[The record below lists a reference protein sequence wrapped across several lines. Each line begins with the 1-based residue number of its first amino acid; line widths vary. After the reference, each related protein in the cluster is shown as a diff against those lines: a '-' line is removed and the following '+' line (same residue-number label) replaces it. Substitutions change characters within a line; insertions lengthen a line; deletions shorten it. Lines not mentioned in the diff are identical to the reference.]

1 MKLFWASWVRL
12 LSIACV
18 LGRHGLAHA
27 LDLRARRR
35 KASSI
40 SGPER
45 LRRIFEDLGGMYI
58 KFGQMLALQPDILSL
73 EYCNALFN
81 LLDRVRPIDY
91 SDIERTF
98 VEELGKTPAELFDT
112 IDERP
117 LATAS
122 IGQVHVAWIK
132 GVKVAVKVQRPAV
145 EADFR
150 GDVRLMSVTIR
161 LIRHLHLSWLYW
173 VIEPMSEFV
182 AWTTE
187 ELDYRR
193 EARYMQQLGENARDN
208 PHERVPAV
216 IWEYTTRRTLVAEF
230 LEGSTVLGYLRALEV
245 TDHTLFDRLDAEGFD
260 SHETASNII
269 NNFLGDVFRHG
280 MFHAD
285 LHPANLMI
293 LPGNVVGYIDFGI
306 TGTISAYSRQNLVAL
321 TLAYTRGD
329 LEGMCDSFFRV
340 SAMES
345 NASTARF
352 KRGLVRDAKS
362 WYQSDGK
369 ETHLRKNFTLVMLDM
384 LRLSR
389 QTGIWPERDVIKY
402 IRSAIAI
409 DGLIT
414 RFAPTFDL
422 GAHLQTVCERYLKW
436 HLRRSTF
443 TFDSLLGVAMPL
455 GRLFRDGGL
464 RATAALSKIEAGGFQ
479 FDRKPQGELQ
489 PGSIL
494 RYRAIYLA
502 GFLFTICFGISVS
515 SEKIQFGMN
524 LFTSEAA
531 LAAGAFLLLVGT
543 IRKLPIG
550 D

>member
-1 MKLFWASWVRL
+1 MKLLWVSWIRL
-12 LSIACV
+12 FSIVCI

-27 LDLRARRR
+27 ACLCVGSRSARRV
-35 KASSI
+35 

-45 LRRIFEDLGGMYI
+45 LRRIFEELGGMYI

-81 LLDRVRPIDY
+81 LLDRVRPFDY
-91 SDIERTF
+91 SEVERTF
-98 VEELGKTPAELFDT
+98 IEELGRPPAEFFDA
-112 IDERP
+112 IEEQP

-132 GVKVAVKVQRPAV
+132 GTKVAVKVQRPAV

-150 GDVRLMSVTIR
+150 GDVRLMTATIR
-161 LIRHLHLSWLYW
+161 VIRRLHIQWLYW

-187 ELDYRR
+187 ELDYRC
-193 EARYMQQLGENARDN
+193 EARYMQQLRENAQDN
-208 PHERVPAV
+208 PQEKVPAV
-216 IWEYTTRRTLVAEF
+216 IWGLTTRRILVAEF
-230 LEGSTVLGYLRALEV
+230 LEGTTVLAYLRALEV
-245 TDHTLFDRLDAEGFD
+245 SDHNLFDRLEGRGFD
-260 SHETASNII
+260 SHEMASNII
-269 NNFLGDVFRHG
+269 NNFLGDVFQHG

-306 TGTISAYSRQNLVAL
+306 TGTISSFSRQNLVAL

-329 LEGMCDSFFRV
+329 LESMCESFFRV

-345 NASTARF
+345 TASIARF
-352 KRGLVRDAKS
+352 KAGLARDAKT
-362 WYQSDGK
+362 WYQNDGK
-369 ETHLRKNFTLVMLDM
+369 EMHLRKNFTLVMLDM

-422 GAHLQTVCERYLKW
+422 GAHLETVCERYLKW
-436 HLRRSTF
+436 HLRSSVF
-443 TFDSLLGVAMPL
+443 TFNSLLGAAVPL
-455 GRLFRDGGL
+455 GRLYRDGGL
-464 RATAALSKIEAGGFQ
+464 RAADLLAKLAGEGLEFCSKPDGG
-479 FDRKPQGELQ
+479 PP
-489 PGSIL
+489 PGTGL
-494 RYRAIYLA
+494 RHRTIYLSA
-502 GFLFTICFGISVS
+502 FLFTICFEVSMS
-515 SEKIQFGMN
+515 SEKIQLGWN
-524 LFTSEAA
+524 PFTSEAT
-531 LAAGAFLLLVGT
+531 LAAGALLLLIQTV
-543 IRKLPIG
+543 RKLPIG